1 MQMNN
6 NLNEC
11 IVSVIIRNGYT
22 IETLS
27 DKLGMSHDKLVRILE
42 SPSYRM
48 LEKIAEVLGV
58 ELWELLEN

>member
-1 MQMNN
+1 MNN

-48 LEKIAEVLGV
+48 LEEIADVLGV

>member
-1 MQMNN
+1 MNN

-48 LEKIAEVLGV
+48 LEEIANVLGV